1 MVAAFLLRVRDEF
14 RESRVLYRGSW
25 VLAGLVDVQLILGL
39 TAYFVTLDDAGMLQ
53 PSNLQV
59 AVNTA
64 HAVVGA
70 LLMAGAVLAVLA
82 THRWGR
88 QPITPG

>member
-1 MVAAFLLRVRDEF
+1 M
-14 RESRVLYRGSW
+14 
-25 VLAGLVDVQLILGL
+25 LGL

-53 PSNLQV
+53 PSNLQAV
-59 AVNTA
+59 VNTS

-70 LLMAGAVLAVLA
+70 FLMTGAVLAVLV

-88 QPITPG
+88 RATT